1 MLLFEQIWIHHS
13 NLNRRGNVILQPPL
27 YLCDCKEA
35 YKNVSFR
42 VVIQGIMKRKI
53 LGGWQL
59 PASTQCGQRRFGF
72 EFVFVFII
80 ISYSSGNSVVLN
92 KHFGWMIYPKS
103 INVWSEISMWS
114 DFSILYLK
122 AHDTNFVLWPKIAK
136 GQIKPKSRLASRR
149 FF

>member
-1 MLLFEQIWIHHS
+1 MLLFEQIWIHYS

-72 EFVFVFII
+72 EFAFLFII

-114 DFSILYLK
+114 DFSITYLK
-122 AHDTNFVLWPKIAK
+122 EFCTNTKDYFWKCKKVKVFLN
-136 GQIKPKSRLASRR
+136 
-149 FF
+149 